1 MSARLEDYF
10 SKRDLGALRKRGI
23 TSVAELFRFFPR
35 RFLVPGE
42 KTPLGDLP
50 LGETAI
56 IQAEVISVETR
67 GMRQRKGTITDV
79 IVHDGRQSMKIAF
92 FNQKWLDAQLT
103 PGLVVVFAGKVEQFR
118 GQLTL
123 NSPVWLN

>member
-10 SKRDLGALRKRGI
+10 SPRDRGALKKRGI
-23 TSVAELFRFFPR
+23 TSVGELFRFFPR

-56 IQAEVISVETR
+56 IQPR
-67 GMRQRKGTITDV
+67 
-79 IVHDGRQSMKIAF
+79 
-92 FNQKWLDAQLT
+92 
-103 PGLVVVFAGKVEQFR
+103 
-118 GQLTL
+118 
-123 NSPVWLN
+123 